1 MDAAQI
7 AVRSFDY
14 GHCYLMNQGGFMIAT
29 AHLAKSYGP
38 THVLSDISL
47 AVPQGEIYAL
57 LGRNGAGKTTL
68 LNILI
73 TLAQADAGSA
83 RVAGFDVATAALEVR
98 QRIGVTFQEP
108 FCERLLRGRDVLDL
122 QGQLYQLPAAER
134 RRRIAELGEILAIAG
149 MLDRPVKTYSGGQAR
164 RLDLA
169 RSLMIRPQVLFLDEP
184 TAGLDAAS
192 RAQLWQYIRQLRAH
206 TGLTVFLTT
215 HLIDE
220 AEAMADR
227 VGILDGGRIVA
238 EGAPEELI
246 ASVGGEVVT
255 VSGAGEHG
263 GFVAA
268 LADCPW
274 VRSADVGSAAGERRM
289 RAHLPTHAAA
299 QGATAAITI
308 RLAQPAGQALKPI
321 IELGERHGFLI
332 GDIQLY
338 RTQLADVFAAY
349 TGREDDGYQP

>member
-1 MDAAQI
+1 
-7 AVRSFDY
+7 
-14 GHCYLMNQGGFMIAT
+14 MIAAT
-29 AHLAKSYGP
+29 QLAKSYGL
-38 THVLSDISL
+38 TTVLRDISL
-47 AVPQGEIYAL
+47 AIPQGEIYAL

-98 QRIGVTFQEP
+98 RRIGVTFQEP
-108 FCERLLRGRDVLDL
+108 FSERLLRGRDVLDL
-122 QGQLYQLPAAER
+122 QGQLYHLPANER
-134 RRRIAELGEILAIAG
+134 RGRIAELGEILAIAD
-149 MLDRPVKTYSGGQAR
+149 MLDRPVKTYSGGQSR

-206 TGLTVFLTT
+206 AGLTVFLTT

-220 AEAMADR
+220 AEEMADR

-238 EGAPEELI
+238 EGTPEDLI
-246 ASVGGEVVT
+246 AAVGGEIVT
-255 VSGAGEHG
+255 VSGSGDPG
-263 GFVAA
+263 GFLAA
-268 LADCPW
+268 LADRPW
-274 VRSADVGSAAGERRM
+274 VRAADVGRASGERRM
-289 RAHLPTHAAA
+289 RAHLPAHDAPPGT
-299 QGATAAITI
+299 ATTITI
-308 RLAQPAGQALKPI
+308 QLAQAAGQALKPI

-332 GDIQLY
+332 SDIQLY
-338 RTQLADVFAAY
+338 RPQLADAFAAY
-349 TGREDDGYQP
+349 TGGERDGHQP